1 MKFEKELFN
10 GYDIVYTRY
19 TNRMKE
25 LKDFIEMLSKKYNI
39 EVDYSNSTKD
49 LSETSIFLVS
59 EK

>member
-1 MKFEKELFN
+1 
-10 GYDIVYTRY
+10 
-19 TNRMKE
+19 MKE